1 MITTCVPPLIIF
13 FGPLAAILLARKF
26 SPRFRNSGTVGVA
39 IGVWGIALLPVCQVM
54 FVVGLGAVV
63 EASRGI
69 AADLAHVPY
78 AGMIRSAAEAHDLDP
93 ALVAAVVQ
101 QESNFNPDA
110 ISPVGAMG
118 LMQLMPATAAELG
131 LTRPFDA
138 AANLDTGAAYLAWL
152 LGRYDSVE
160 LALAAYNAGPGR
172 VDACQC
178 IPQNGETPGYVR
190 DVLAAAE
197 RYRLPAIALPYRG
210 DYRLIDNGLH
220 GDGDWSGRDYAA
232 ACGAPLYAPISG
244 TVERVGFDAYT
255 GPHGSANSF
264 VFFANENTTVM
275 LMHGDYLVHQGQA
288 VRAGELIGHEASIG
302 NSSECHT
309 HLAIRV
315 RGELVD
321 PISILGR

>member
-1 MITTCVPPLIIF
+1 MLSISCIKPILLILAPALAIWLARRRWQAWRQARLTGLAVAVWLLSLVPVF
-13 FGPLAAILLARKF
+13 QVGLAA
-26 SPRFRNSGTVGVA
+26 A
-39 IGVWGIALLPVCQVM
+39 IMAL
-54 FVVGLGAVV
+54 G
-63 EASRGI
+63 SRDDMAG
-69 AADLAHVPY
+69 VPY
-78 AGMIRSAAEAHDLDP
+78 AGLIESAASAHGLEA

-101 QESNFNPDA
+101 QESNFDPDA

-118 LMQLMPATAAELG
+118 LMQLMPATAAEWG

-152 LGRYDSVE
+152 LGRYGSVD

-178 IPQNGETPGYVR
+178 IPNNGETPGYVAN
-190 DVLAAAE
+190 VLAAAA
-197 RYRLPAIALPYRG
+197 RYRLPEIALPYR
-210 DYRLIDNGLH
+210 DDFRLIANGYH
-220 GDGDWSGRDYAA
+220 GDGAWPGRDYAA
-232 ACGAPLYAPISG
+232 ACGASLYAPISG
-244 TVERVGFDAYT
+244 TVEQVGFDAYT
-255 GPHGSANSF
+255 GPYGSANSF
-264 VFFANENTTVM
+264 VLFANENTAVM
-275 LMHGDYLVHQGQA
+275 MMHGEYLVHQGQA